1 MSTHFTRL
9 AIKCPRLAVAEPR
22 SLAAMKR
29 LVLASLILVGLLIG
43 CGPRFGGGSFGG
55 SYGNAD
61 LETTTEVVTQC
72 DRSGQLLFV
81 IAWTARSGGGTTT
94 RSQRNLLTKIHGRP
108 VQPSLDRRA
117 VYAFQTDGSLQEI
130 SLTEEQVAALF
141 REMQAT
147 DFHTSHNQL
156 WQKEVVPKLIRVE
169 ASNSR

>member
-1 MSTHFTRL
+1 MSTYFTRL
-9 AIKCPRLAVAEPR
+9 AIKRPRPAVAEPG

-29 LVLASLILVGLLIG
+29 LALTSIIFVGLLVG
-43 CGPRFGGGSFGG
+43 CGPRFGGGSTG

-61 LETTTEVVTQC
+61 LETTTEVVTQR

-94 RSQRNLLTKIHGRP
+94 HSQRNLLTKIHGRP

-117 VYAFQTDGSLQEI
+117 VYAFQADGSLREI

-147 DFHTSHNQL
+147 DFHTSHSQL